1 MNRNKEEMFRKFEGH
16 LKILNI
22 RAKFA
27 GDEKAKDYEEMIG
40 KLEQIR
46 TNRHLAMIGEEN
58 EESIMYS
65 QLLDVISRG
74 DGQDSEEA
82 MYGNVK
88 QLLNNYSLNTSS
100 KEQKKI
106 DTGEE
111 R

>member
-1 MNRNKEEMFRKFEGH
+1 MNRNKEEMFRRFEGR

-22 RAKFA
+22 RANFTV
-27 GDEKAKDYEEMIG
+27 DEKDKEYKEMVD

-46 TNRHLAMIGEEN
+46 NRRHLAMIGEEN

-65 QLLDVISRG
+65 QLLDVISRE

-82 MYGNVK
+82 IYGEVK
-88 QLLNNYSLNTSS
+88 QLLSNYSLNTSS
-100 KEQKKI
+100 KEQKEI

>member
-22 RAKFA
+22 RAKYA
-27 GDEKAKDYEEMIG
+27 GDERAKEYQDVVD

-46 TNRHLAMIGEEN
+46 NRRHLAMIGEEN

-74 DGQDSEEA
+74 DSQDDEEA
-82 MYGNVK
+82 IYGEVK
-88 QLLNNYSLNTSS
+88 QLLSNYSLNTSS
-100 KEQKKI
+100 KEQKEI

>member
-22 RAKFA
+22 RANFA
-27 GDEKAKDYEEMIG
+27 GDEKAEEYKELVDKI
-40 KLEQIR
+40 EQIR
-46 TNRHLAMIGEEN
+46 KNRHLAMIGEEN
-58 EESIMYS
+58 EESIIYS

-74 DGQDSEEA
+74 YSQGSEEA
-82 MYGNVK
+82 MYGDVK
-88 QLLNNYSLNTSS
+88 HLLSDYSLNTSD
-100 KEQKKI
+100 KEQKEI

>member
-1 MNRNKEEMFRKFEGH
+1 MNRNKEEMFRRFEGR

-22 RAKFA
+22 RANFT
-27 GDEKAKDYEEMIG
+27 GDEKAKEYKEMVD

-46 TNRHLAMIGEEN
+46 NRRHLAMIGEEN

-82 MYGNVK
+82 IYGNVK

>member
-1 MNRNKEEMFRKFEGH
+1 MNRNKEEMFRRFEGR

-22 RAKFA
+22 RANFTE
-27 GDEKAKDYEEMIG
+27 DEKAEEYKEMVD

-46 TNRHLAMIGEEN
+46 NRRHLAMIGEEN

-65 QLLDVISRG
+65 QLLDVISRE
-74 DGQDSEEA
+74 DGRDSEEA
-82 MYGNVK
+82 IYGEVK
-88 QLLNNYSLNTSS
+88 QLLSNYSLNTSS
-100 KEQKKI
+100 KEQKEI